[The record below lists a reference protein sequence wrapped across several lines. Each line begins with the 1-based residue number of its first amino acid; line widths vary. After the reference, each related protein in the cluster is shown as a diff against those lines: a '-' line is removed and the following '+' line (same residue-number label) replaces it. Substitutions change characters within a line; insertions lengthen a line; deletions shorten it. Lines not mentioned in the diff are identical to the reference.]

1 MNTAPA
7 PNSTPTALPA
17 RRTVALVAIGAVLI
31 VALLVVGE
39 LLLSRPPSAPQ
50 LTLIGTG
57 DALSILAEGA
67 GGGRVLIGGGPNGAD
82 LPAALG
88 RHFVPWRR
96 DLDLLIV
103 ADRRDLPGAT
113 ELVRRGQV
121 RAVLLVG
128 LDGER
133 AAAAAL
139 VILHDACAARGVPV
153 RVSAESE
160 RVTIGRGGA
169 LTLDIM
175 PALTNDTG
183 VQLRVQ
189 AGTLS
194 AAIVTG
200 TAMPAPAQAV
210 ILPRAAAESYHAA
223 FAVTPR
229 LVVAPALPA
238 ASVSV
243 ASAVDSQ
250 LLLVSPGLRATLSM
264 TERGLSLRGATLT
277 VLDTASMT
285 R

>member
-238 ASVSV
+238 ASVAV